1 MDLTNFYVIGLS
13 YKEAQLSIR
22 EQFSLSNKSSIDLL
36 NNAYSIGINELII
49 NNTCNRIELYGFA
62 NNSKVLIELVCK
74 YSGGKISNFEKYC
87 YTLLNEDA
95 INHIFRVGLGLESQI
110 LGDFEIIGQLK
121 QSFYRSKNLRM
132 AHGFSERLINST
144 IQASKRVKT
153 ETGIS
158 TGAAS
163 VSFAAVR
170 YILQNIKNVGKR
182 NILLFGAG
190 KIGRNTCENLIKHTK
205 NEQIVLINRT
215 IEQAEKMA
223 GKFKVNVKPFS
234 ELSSQIRQADILIVA
249 TGSQNPTID
258 QELIHCSSPL
268 LVLDLSLPRN
278 VDPEISKMQNVTL
291 IHLDQ
296 LSKLTDDTLE
306 KRKKHIPKAEKILNE
321 LKAEFLIW
329 MNNRKYAPFLHAVK
343 NHFENS
349 NKDIEKTAAKF
360 TGQIAS
366 YLKENPENA
375 NETIDLLANLFEL
388 EI

>member
-158 TGAAS
+158 TGAADL
-163 VSFAAVR
+163 
-170 YILQNIKNVGKR
+170 ILQESINQTN
-182 NILLFGAG
+182 G
-190 KIGRNTCENLIKHTK
+190 KISSSSGIISFNKGPNSSTFVCK
-205 NEQIVLINRT
+205 NSIFFNCSLL
-215 IEQAEKMA
+215 KLF
-223 GKFKVNVKPFS
+223 KFF
-234 ELSSQIRQADILIVA
+234 
-249 TGSQNPTID
+249 
-258 QELIHCSSPL
+258 
-268 LVLDLSLPRN
+268 
-278 VDPEISKMQNVTL
+278 
-291 IHLDQ
+291 
-296 LSKLTDDTLE
+296 
-306 KRKKHIPKAEKILNE
+306 
-321 LKAEFLIW
+321 F
-329 MNNRKYAPFLHAVK
+329 
-343 NHFENS
+343 NS
-349 NKDIEKTAAKF
+349 CM
-360 TGQIAS
+360 
-366 YLKENPENA
+366 
-375 NETIDLLANLFEL
+375 
-388 EI
+388 